1 MSTTRRRRGRRI
13 RSFLTGAIRKYLL
26 GLLFVALGVVI
37 MSALSYLISL
47 VPETTLT
54 IGNTTSGGVTITNT
68 MILNFIAFA
77 LGIVFVITGIR
88 KFLPRF

>member
-1 MSTTRRRRGRRI
+1 MATKRRRRKY

-47 VPETTLT
+47 VPETALT